1 MMSTLEGKSLK
12 HFRIEKLLGRGGMGV
27 VYLGRDTRL
36 DRPVAIKVLR
46 PDLTANRERQ
56 SRFFQE
62 ARSAAAVTHPAIA
75 QIYDVD
81 EADGNTFIAMEY
93 VEGKTV
99 SQLIANQE
107 LDLIGAV
114 EIALQIA
121 EGLSKAHEANIVH
134 RDIKSDNIMLTRDGH
149 AKLLDFGLAKLL
161 DSPLSD
167 GQTATYRETAKTKTF
182 PETQP
187 GTVLGTVAY
196 MSPEQARGKSVTQSS
211 DVFSLGIVL
220 YEMIAGEL
228 PFKGES
234 PLDTM
239 HAIAFDEARP
249 VTLVRKN
256 LPPES
261 HRILQNCLRKRPEDR
276 YPDAGALAVD
286 LKRLKKELESG
297 VQRSMTI
304 GTRFQGV
311 IDWVKFSL
319 PFGVKGISGLTVLL
333 ILAVI
338 IIFTKIN
345 LWVSGSYVLVVLIIY
360 RYIRNR
366 KHRMLKKFTANVSK
380 FPEVRAIRISDDQIF
395 VIVDE
400 AKAKLYLRINSLVE
414 AVNRKIYFGKPVK
427 AAVRDDLPNGEF
439 QQILRESG
447 IVYVREDIVLK
458 SKNSESKS

>member
-1 MMSTLEGKSLK
+1 MSTLEGQSLN

-27 VYLGRDTRL
+27 VYLGHDTRL

-46 PDLTANRERQ
+46 PDLTANR
-56 SRFFQE
+56 
-62 ARSAAAVTHPAIA
+62 
-75 QIYDVD
+75 
-81 EADGNTFIAMEY
+81 
-93 VEGKTV
+93 
-99 SQLIANQE
+99 
-107 LDLIGAV
+107 
-114 EIALQIA
+114 
-121 EGLSKAHEANIVH
+121 AHKANIVH
-134 RDIKSDNIMLTRDGH
+134 RDIKSDNIMLTKDGH

-161 DSPLSD
+161 DPPFANS
-167 GQTATYRETAKTKTF
+167 QTETYRDFAKTKTF
-182 PETQP
+182 PDTQP
-187 GTVLGTVAY
+187 GMILGTVAY
-196 MSPEQARGKSVTQSS
+196 MSPEQARGKSVKQSS

-239 HAIAFDEARP
+239 HAIAFDEALP
-249 VTLVRKN
+249 VTMIRKN

-276 YPDAGALAVD
+276 YPDAGALATD

-297 VQRSMTI
+297 VQRSMTV

-319 PFGVKGISGLTVLL
+319 PFGFKGISGLAVLL
-333 ILAVI
+333 ILAAI
-338 IIFTKIN
+338 LIFTKTN
-345 LWVSGSYVLVVLIIY
+345 LWVLGSFAFVVLVVY

-366 KHRMLKKFTANVSK
+366 KHRMLKKFAANVSK
-380 FPEVRAIRISDDQIF
+380 FPEVRIIRIDEDQID

-400 AKAKLYLRINSLVE
+400 AKAKLYLKINSLVE

-447 IVYVREDIVLK
+447 IVYVRKDIVLK
-458 SKNSESKS
+458 SNT

>member
-1 MMSTLEGKSLK
+1 MMSTLEGQSLK

-107 LDLIGAV
+107 LDLIGA
-114 EIALQIA
+114 
-121 EGLSKAHEANIVH
+121 
-134 RDIKSDNIMLTRDGH
+134 
-149 AKLLDFGLAKLL
+149 
-161 DSPLSD
+161 
-167 GQTATYRETAKTKTF
+167 
-182 PETQP
+182 
-187 GTVLGTVAY
+187 VAY

-380 FPEVRAIRISDDQIF
+380 FPEVRAIRISDDQIV

-458 SKNSESKS
+458 SKNSVVLK

>member
-1 MMSTLEGKSLK
+1 MSTLEGKSLK
-12 HFRIEKLLGRGGMGV
+12 QFRIEKLLGRGGMGV

-46 PDLTANRERQ
+46 PDITANKDRQ
-56 SRFFQE
+56 SRFLQE

-107 LDLIGAV
+107 LDLVGAV
-114 EIALQIA
+114 EIALQVT
-121 EGLSKAHEANIVH
+121 EGLSKAHKANIVH
-134 RDIKSDNIMLTRDGH
+134 RDIKSDNIMLTKDGH

-161 DSPLSD
+161 DPSIID
-167 GQTATYRETAKTKTF
+167 GQTQTYGDFAKTRTL

-187 GTVLGTVAY
+187 GMVLGTVAY
-196 MSPEQARGKSVTQSS
+196 MSPEQARGKPVDQSS

-239 HAIAFDEARP
+239 HSIAFDEARP
-249 VTLVRKN
+249 VTMIRKN

-276 YPDAGALAVD
+276 YPDAGALAAD
-286 LKRLKKELESG
+286 LRRLKKELESG
-297 VQRSMTI
+297 VQQSITL
-304 GTRFQGV
+304 GTRFQGI
-311 IDWVKFSL
+311 IDWGKFSL
-319 PFGVKGISGLTVLL
+319 PFGIKGISALTVLIVLAAIIL
-333 ILAVI
+333 I
-338 IIFTKIN
+338 TKIN
-345 LWVSGSYVLVVLIIY
+345 FWVLGSYVLVVLIIY

-366 KHRMLKKFTANVSK
+366 KHRMLKRFSANVSK
-380 FPEVRAIRISDDQIF
+380 FPDVRAIRIQENQITVF
-395 VIVDE
+395 VDE

-414 AVNRKIYFGKPVK
+414 TINRKIYFGKPVK
-427 AAVRDDLPNGEF
+427 AALRDDLPNGEF

-447 IVYVREDIVLK
+447 IVYVRGDIVLK
-458 SKNSESKS
+458 AKESD

>member
-1 MMSTLEGKSLK
+1 MMSTLEGQSLK

-107 LDLIGAV
+107 LDLIGA
-114 EIALQIA
+114 
-121 EGLSKAHEANIVH
+121 
-134 RDIKSDNIMLTRDGH
+134 
-149 AKLLDFGLAKLL
+149 
-161 DSPLSD
+161 
-167 GQTATYRETAKTKTF
+167 
-182 PETQP
+182 
-187 GTVLGTVAY
+187 VAY

-380 FPEVRAIRISDDQIF
+380 FPEVRAIRISDDQIV

-458 SKNSESKS
+458 SKNSAV